1 MSSGRVV
8 SESLGYTIIYYTGVL
23 IGMAST
29 LFVYP
34 RDFALYGLYGFLT
47 NAASLFT
54 PFITLGFGSVLI
66 RYFPA
71 HSQADRGGGPLF
83 TLVALGYLSGMIFFA
98 GLFWGLGHR
107 LVSWMP
113 GMDPEARVYI
123 LWLLPLTLLYV
134 IYDLI
139 QTCSVNHRRIVMP
152 ASLVNAFK
160 ILLPVIF
167 LLTLSGLLNRTGFI
181 ICVLCYYALI
191 TLFLIAY
198 IRRINPD
205 FFRLDFSLLRSEASR
220 GMWKF
225 AAFNIISG
233 VSAVLALR
241 IDALMVTAWLGTVSA
256 GMYVMALFMSNAVY
270 IPAQSLTEILNP
282 FVAEASKSEDRQGLL
297 NYYRKSV
304 VTMLLPTLWLSMIL
318 WFAFEGLSGWMPNSQ
333 AVMDSRGTL
342 GFLLLARIVDAS
354 TGVNHHIINYSKYYK
369 LESILLLLL
378 AFSNVLLNLLLIPVM
393 GMAGAALGTLISVGA
408 YNLIKSA
415 AIWSL
420 MGLNPFGR
428 EWVQIIA
435 TGFTIFLLLTLLPA
449 WGASWMNMLLR
460 SGLISVVFFWLI
472 LYRGVSPDIRSF
484 IFKKWNQICRM
495 VSG

>member
-1 MSSGRVV
+1 MSGNRVI
-8 SESLGYTIIYYTGVL
+8 SESLGYTVVYYAGVL

-66 RYFPA
+66 RYFPSC
-71 HSQADRGGGPLF
+71 SQEGRGGGALF
-83 TLVALGYLSGMIFFA
+83 TLVALGYLSGMIFFVLA
-98 GLFWGLGHR
+98 FLGLGDR
-107 LVSWMP
+107 LISWMP
-113 GMDPEARVYI
+113 GMDPRTGEYV

-134 IYDLI
+134 TYDLI
-139 QTCSVNHRRIVMP
+139 QTCSVNHRRIVLP

-167 LLTLSGLLNRTGFI
+167 LLTLSGVLSRTGFI
-181 ICVLCYYALI
+181 LSVLFYYAAI
-191 TLFLIAY
+191 TVFLAGY

-205 FFRLDFSLLRSEASR
+205 FFKPDFSLLKSEARS
-220 GMWKF
+220 GMFRF

-241 IDALMVTAWLGTVSA
+241 IDALMVTALLGTRAA

-282 FVAEASKSEDRQGLL
+282 FVAEASRTEDRQGLL

-304 VTMLLPTLWLSMIL
+304 VTMLLPTLCLSLIL
-318 WFAFEGLSGWMPNSQ
+318 WFAFAGLSEWMPNGKEVLETGS
-333 AVMDSRGTL
+333 TL

-354 TGVNHHIINYSKYYK
+354 TGVNHHIINYSKHYK
-369 LESILLLLL
+369 LESALLLLL
-378 AFSNVLLNLLLIPVM
+378 ALSNVALNLMLIPIM
-393 GMAGAALGTLISVGA
+393 GISGAALGTLISVGA

-415 AIWSL
+415 AIYL
-420 MGLNPFGR
+420 LLGLNPFGR
-428 EWVQIIA
+428 EWLKIMLA
-435 TGFTIFLLLTLLPA
+435 GSLLFLALSFLPSV
-449 WGASWMNMLLR
+449 GSSLMDMLFR
-460 SGLISVVFFWLI
+460 AALIGVVFLWMI
-472 LYRGVSPDIRSF
+472 LYQGISEDMRQFILRKWSWIAGIRS
-484 IFKKWNQICRM
+484 R
-495 VSG
+495 